1 MVALFGDF
9 GVKAIT
15 KDHAIDELLKYLGAD
30 IQDTF
35 AFSDAVASD
44 RNEIKAMADYVTD
57 TADDEIHIASK
68 HFGII

>member
-9 GVKAIT
+9 G
-15 KDHAIDELLKYLGAD
+15 
-30 IQDTF
+30 
-35 AFSDAVASD
+35 DAVASD

>member
-9 GVKAIT
+9 G
-15 KDHAIDELLKYLGAD
+15 
-30 IQDTF
+30 
-35 AFSDAVASD
+35 DAVASD

-57 TADDEIHIASK
+57 TADDEIYNASK